1 MTHDEHTCSSDGILA
16 GAMTDDDTTFTC
28 GHGVRYPAPGGRIRT
43 RFGVIIIGVPE
54 RPTPTG
60 RVRPALHPEGTTE
73 VTGL

>member
-16 GAMTDDDTTFTC
+16 GAMTDDGTAFVC

-43 RFGVIIIGVPE
+43 RFGVITLGVPQQ
-54 RPTPTG
+54 PTPTG
-60 RVRPALHPEGTTE
+60 RVRPAPHPEGTTE